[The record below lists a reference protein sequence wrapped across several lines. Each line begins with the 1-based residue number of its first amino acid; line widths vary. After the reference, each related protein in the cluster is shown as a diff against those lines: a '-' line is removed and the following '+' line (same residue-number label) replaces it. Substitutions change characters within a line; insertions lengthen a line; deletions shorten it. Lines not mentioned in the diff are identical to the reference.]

1 MIMKNFFKD
10 PIKGTFA
17 ASLVSAFLLFF
28 AFKSSIRRDYDGTVL
43 QKYALPYL
51 SRAGLVEDVIAP
63 ILIACL
69 TALLVVFFK
78 KFQLELKQN
87 HAGRKI
93 AQFFLVG
100 GYLGLAVN
108 AVMLCLLLSY

>member
-1 MIMKNFFKD
+1 MKSLFKD
-10 PIKGTFA
+10 PITGTFV
-17 ASLVSAFLLFF
+17 ASLVSTFLLFF
-28 AFKSSIRRDYDGTVL
+28 VFKSAIRSDYDGTVF
-43 QKYALPYL
+43 QKYVLPYL

-78 KFQLELKQN
+78 KFQLLLDQK
-87 HAGRKI
+87 HAVRKI

-108 AVMLCLLLSY
+108 AVMLCMLFSY